1 MTAYNT
7 ISSRTRMNIKISR
20 YSKACQ
26 SEAEPLQGNVLRH
39 VSNNSAHG
47 QREIN
52 NVFSLLLGFI
62 SDVYQKLLYYA
73 KIYGERYRIILG
85 PEYYIVVSNPEDCEA
100 ILTSAKVLE
109 KSPDY
114 YFFAEWLGGG
124 LLISHGEKWHQR
136 RKILTHAF
144 HFRILDDFTRV
155 FDLQGDALVQQLA
168 PKKNG
173 PAFDIAPFITLY
185 TLDVI
190 CETAMGIKLNAQIN
204 SDSEYVRNV
213 VE

>member
-1 MTAYNT
+1 MKHYA
-7 ISSRTRMNIKISR
+7 
-20 YSKACQ
+20 
-26 SEAEPLQGNVLRH
+26 NV
-39 VSNNSAHG
+39 
-47 QREIN
+47 
-52 NVFSLLLGFI
+52 
-62 SDVYQKLLYYA
+62 
-73 KIYGERYRIILG
+73 YGERYRVLLG
-85 PEYYIVVSNPEDCEA
+85 PDYYIVVSNPEDCEA
-100 ILTSAKVLE
+100 ILTSPKVLE

-155 FDLQGDALVQQLA
+155 FDLQGDTLVQQLA
-168 PKKNG
+168 AKKNE

-190 CETAMGIKLNAQIN
+190 CETAMGIKLNAQLN